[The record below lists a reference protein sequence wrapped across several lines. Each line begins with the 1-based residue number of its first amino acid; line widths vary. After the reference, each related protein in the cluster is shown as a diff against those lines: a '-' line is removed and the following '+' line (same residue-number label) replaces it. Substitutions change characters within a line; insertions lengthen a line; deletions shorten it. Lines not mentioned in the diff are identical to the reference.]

1 MTDKVVYEL
10 DQRRKE
16 RADADDQRAKDF
28 KQRAD
33 ASQRRLDYASEIGE
47 VVRREPRLEKPDRK
61 IFAANLAQMCDVAMR
76 DGKTNMFAIFK
87 AAFPSTEDT
96 VSDTAQVKHKKLKRY
111 VCAKEEDRPEDSFGA
126 NGADFVALAKAVA
139 SIAHADQ
146 PASAISQAKKRAVLQ
161 LIEGSSFDDK
171 RPPESRR
178 QDEAVRALLDWLAQ
192 VVRTIEA
199 EVDLDTM
206 YDAVE
211 HASAAA
217 VFDFDGNPSL
227 LARSVGDWSD
237 GNTPNA
243 LENADETDE
252 KFIARNAEYRF
263 SLLDPAQQD
272 FYKVLRDRVAPEA
285 DRQDDL
291 VASQL
296 LHTVGPNDAP
306 FPVGVWDLAEPDD
319 PDLTREASYAPFAPR
334 VVLGDVLSPV
344 KRDFEDR
351 GVTGAVTGVVMLDI
365 DEQQIAEALAQQTHD
380 YDAAVK
386 RHNLVGTAPAF
397 NRHGAHRDLLHKAA
411 VKALAARIG
420 FSERWI
426 AEECTTFDALAW
438 QFSREGRSWKDLH
451 NLWSPEP
458 EVEIATRRQIEVKLM
473 RDMATRNW
481 RLCLALSR
489 GILEN
494 FSAREGVYG
503 VKRGNSFEPSFAL
516 GYHHDSMPGPEM
528 CSFFLHRVGDN
539 RFMMYGVFGAGGEF
553 DPEWGETG
561 PEDPVFGIET
571 GWLPLPSS
579 SAIDALFAPV
589 ENPRFGVHGIGA
601 HTIDAPFHRYAD
613 EYAPAKPD
621 TLAGLILRNHAY
633 APKEK
638 RYGALLLEDAR
649 RKAAMTR
656 DFIERRKKEFDAGM
670 KRPWKTDAM
679 E

>member
-1 MTDKVVYEL
+1 MSGNVVDLAKLREEAQ
-10 DQRRKE
+10 QRHAE
-16 RADADDQRAKDF
+16 
-28 KQRAD
+28 
-33 ASQRRLDYASEIGE
+33 ASQQRLDDAPDI
-47 VVRREPRLEKPDRK
+47 REGLWKTARTEKQDRA
-61 IFAANLAQMCDVAMR
+61 ILAANLAWICGEATR
-76 DGKTNMFAIFK
+76 DEKTSIREIFK
-87 AAFPSTEDT
+87 AAFGKDFDS
-96 VSDTAQVKHKKLKRY
+96 KYKKLKRF
-111 VCAKEEDRPEDSFGA
+111 VCAQDDEPPKEGFA
-126 NGADFVALAKAVA
+126 AHGADFVALAEAVA
-139 SIAHADQ
+139 SIAHAGQ
-146 PASAISQAKKRAVLQ
+146 PKDAIAQAKKRAILQ

-171 RPPESRR
+171 RLPEARR
-178 QDEAVRALLDWLAQ
+178 QDEAVGALLEWQDQ
-192 VVRTIEA
+192 VLQNIKKD
-199 EVDLDTM
+199 VDLDTM

-217 VFDFDGNPSL
+217 VFDVEGNPNL

-243 LENADETDE
+243 LETDE
-252 KFIARNAEYRF
+252 QFTARSTQYRF
-263 SLLDPAQQD
+263 SLLHPAQQD
-272 FYKVLRDRVAPEA
+272 LYKVLRDQIATETA
-285 DRQDDL
+285 CLDDQ

-296 LHTVGPNDAP
+296 LRTVGPNDAP
-306 FPVGVWDLAEPDD
+306 FPVGLWDLDEPDD
-319 PDLTREASYAPFAPR
+319 PDLTREASYAPIAPR
-334 VVLGDVLSPV
+334 VVLGDVLSPI
-344 KRDFEDR
+344 KHDFEER
-351 GVTGAVTGVVMLDI
+351 GETGAVTGVVMLDI
-365 DEQQIAEALAQQTHD
+365 DEQQIAEALALQAHN
-380 YDAAVK
+380 YDASVN

-438 QFSREGRSWKDLH
+438 QFSREGRSRKDLH
-451 NLWSPEP
+451 DLWGT
-458 EVEIATRRQIEVKLM
+458 EIEDEIVTRRQIELKLM
-473 RDMATRNW
+473 RDIATRNW

-503 VKRGNSFEPSFAL
+503 VKRGSSFEPSFAL

-539 RFMMYGVFGAGGEF
+539 RFMIYGVFGAGGAF
-553 DPEWGETG
+553 DPEWGKTG
-561 PEDPVFGIET
+561 PEDPVFGIKT

-579 SAIDALFAPV
+579 SAIDALFTPI

-601 HTIDAPFHRYAD
+601 HTINAPLHRHAD

-633 APKEK
+633 APQEK

-656 DFIERRKKEFDAGM
+656 DFIERRKKEFDTGM
-670 KRPWKTDAM
+670 KRAWKTDTM